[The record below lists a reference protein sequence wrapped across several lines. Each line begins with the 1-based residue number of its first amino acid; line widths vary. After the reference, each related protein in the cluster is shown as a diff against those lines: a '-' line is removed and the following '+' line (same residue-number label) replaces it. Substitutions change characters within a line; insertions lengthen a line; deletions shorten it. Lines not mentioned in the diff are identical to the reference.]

1 MDWNDIPL
9 FLAVARH
16 GSLAAAARELSL
28 NHSTVYRRLK
38 GMESALGVLLFD
50 RLPEGY
56 VLSTAGQQLIAH
68 ARAADDAVATLQRS
82 AAGSDHR
89 LNGEIRLT
97 TTPPLASD
105 FVAPCLAAF
114 RAQHPGIRVEVAV
127 GDTDYDL
134 ARRQADLA
142 LRATSAPPPYLV
154 GRKVMEIPWYVYAGE
169 RYLARCPQAPRRE
182 TLSEHAFVGPDAA
195 LLRLPALRWLSQ
207 TMAPEQI
214 SARANTLDTLAALS
228 IAGLGLALLPA
239 DQCKPGL
246 VRLFELE
253 PRFASDLWILTHAD
267 LRHVARIKAFSD
279 FLFQWLRAD
288 SRLRALQAAPPA
300 EAERPEPV

>member
-1 MDWNDIPL
+1 MDWNDIPV

-38 GMESALGVLLFD
+38 AMESGLGVVLFD

-68 ARAADDAVATLQRS
+68 ARAADDALVTLQRA
-82 AAGSDHR
+82 AAGSDHQ
-89 LNGEIRLT
+89 LNGEVRLT

-114 RAQHPGIRVEVAV
+114 RAQQPGIRVEVSV

-134 ARRQADLA
+134 SRREADLA
-142 LRATSAPPPYLV
+142 LRATSSPPPSLV
-154 GRKVMEIPWYVYAGE
+154 GRKVVEIPWYIYAGE
-169 RYLARCPQAPRRE
+169 RYLAGCPHPP
-182 TLSEHAFVGPDAA
+182 TPDSLSKHRFVGPDAS
-195 LLRLPALRWLSQ
+195 LLRLPALRWLAQ
-207 TMAPEQI
+207 TMTPEQI

-228 IAGLGLALLPA
+228 VAGLGLALLPA

-246 VRLFELE
+246 LRLFPLE

-267 LRHVARIKAFSD
+267 LRHVARIKTFSD

-288 SRLRALQAAPPA
+288 TRLGGLQAPSPPETA
-300 EAERPEPV
+300 RRTRV